1 MIAFETKSLYTEKFI
16 HRKRKY
22 KSQLKRLVN
31 QVFLKRNGDLRVD
44 KIPLE
49 TSPINKAF
57 KTFEDQGA
65 DQCNVKRSKGRSR
78 ARFSFTQKLSSTKTK
93 SQNIYTCFTFIEQ
106 FGATMTNQVQNNLK
120 KTHQK
125 ETFDQV
131 GPWLDKRWNVPGNIS
146 SIRQQCA
153 GCENL
158 IRRALIRADET
169 LSQVSP
175 GWEPSLTSFNSTNSG
190 TI

>member
-1 MIAFETKSLYTEKFI
+1 M
-16 HRKRKY
+16 
-22 KSQLKRLVN
+22 
-31 QVFLKRNGDLRVD
+31 FLKRNGDLRVD

-78 ARFSFTQKLSSTKTK
+78 ARFSFAQKLLSTKTK

-131 GPWLDKRWNVPGNIS
+131 GPGWIKGGMCREISLQSGNNVQAVKIS
-146 SIRQQCA
+146 S
-153 GCENL
+153 GE
-158 IRRALIRADET
+158 
-169 LSQVSP
+169 LS
-175 GWEPSLTSFNSTNSG
+175 
-190 TI
+190 

>member
-93 SQNIYTCFTFIEQ
+93 SQNIESS
-106 FGATMTNQVQNNLK
+106 NK
-120 KTHQK
+120 K
-125 ETFDQV
+125 
-131 GPWLDKRWNVPGNIS
+131 
-146 SIRQQCA
+146 
-153 GCENL
+153 
-158 IRRALIRADET
+158 
-169 LSQVSP
+169 
-175 GWEPSLTSFNSTNSG
+175 SLHVFY
-190 TI
+190 IH